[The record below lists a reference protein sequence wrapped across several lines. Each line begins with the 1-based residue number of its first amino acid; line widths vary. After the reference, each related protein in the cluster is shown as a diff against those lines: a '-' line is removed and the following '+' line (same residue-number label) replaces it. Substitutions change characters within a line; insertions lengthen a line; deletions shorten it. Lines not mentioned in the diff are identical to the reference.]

1 MHQKIIGP
9 RCTALLGRQPL
20 AGLREHPRRHR
31 MAVERRWPPST
42 SWKRTHSCLA
52 HPALAQICRSSLKN
66 LKIGVWSVDAGV
78 QKTAFERQVNGESF
92 MSCQRSSGMKH
103 WRLLSVHGVAKV
115 VNTVARLPGNA
126 DSHELR
132 ILQLLT
138 WWCWERSPTRQSFH
152 QIMEGNKHTHTPI
165 HYCLRSS
172 EALVHGVIG
181 VFEICIANSKVLQPL
196 WSLPSWILRPIC
208 QLVGIE
214 IRLRHHR
221 SSAHYSFG
229 SQSRCWGHLGLDL
242 AVPGWDV
249 GVYWTD
255 NENAFEPWQTT
266 SQPLLKLLLF
276 SDSSRSCGL

>member
-1 MHQKIIGP
+1 MH
-9 RCTALLGRQPL
+9 
-20 AGLREHPRRHR
+20 
-31 MAVERRWPPST
+31 ST
-42 SWKRTHSCLA
+42 SR
-52 HPALAQICRSSLKN
+52 PAA
-66 LKIGVWSVDAGV
+66 AG
-78 QKTAFERQVNGESF
+78 
-92 MSCQRSSGMKH
+92 RSSGASKETPNGCWKKMAPLHQLEANTFMPGSPSPGSDLSEFFEEFEDRSLICWCGSSKNSFWTTSEWWKLYVMSTFQ
-103 WRLLSVHGVAKV
+103 WRLPSVHGVAKV